1 MGVCERSGYTVPS
14 RKIHWMITVQSIAM
28 KSGKEASVSASRAPF
43 KKILVAIDG
52 SDSSKRAAQ
61 VALGLAEGLK
71 ADLVLLH
78 AISPPTKYYGS
89 TIPAPSGVAA
99 PPISQRE
106 IDAYYD
112 YARRAAKGMVEDV
125 ESQAKRGGV
134 KVKTDFPQGVS
145 SVVET
150 IIDHAEDE
158 KADLIVVGTR
168 GLGGFKKLLLG
179 SVSSGVVSH
188 ASTPVLV
195 VR

>member
-1 MGVCERSGYTVPS
+1 M
-14 RKIHWMITVQSIAM
+14 QAIAM
-28 KSGKEASVSASRAPF
+28 KSGKEAVAVPSRAPF
-43 KKILVAIDG
+43 KRILVAIDG
-52 SDSSKRAAQ
+52 SDSSKRAAH

-71 ADLVLLH
+71 ADLILLH
-78 AISPPTKYYGS
+78 AISPPTNYYGS
-89 TIPAPSGVAA
+89 TIPTPSGVAA
-99 PPISQRE
+99 PPISQHE
-106 IDAYYD
+106 IDAYYE
-112 YARRAAKGMVEDV
+112 YARRAAKSMVEDI
-125 ESQAKRGGV
+125 ESQAKKGGV
-134 KVKTDFPQGVS
+134 KVKTEFPQGVS

-150 IIDHAEDE
+150 IIDHAGTE

>member
-1 MGVCERSGYTVPS
+1 M
-14 RKIHWMITVQSIAM
+14 QSVAM
-28 KSGKEASVSASRAPF
+28 KSGRETIVSLSKTPF

-61 VALGLAEGLK
+61 VALGLATGLK
-71 ADLVLLH
+71 ADLILLH
-78 AISPPTKYYGS
+78 AISPPTNYYGS
-89 TIPAPSGVAA
+89 TIPTPSGVAA
-99 PPISQRE
+99 PPSSQHE

-112 YARRAAKGMVEDV
+112 YARRAAKAMVEDI
-125 ESQAKRGGV
+125 ESQARRGGV
-134 KVKTDFPQGVS
+134 KVKTEFPQGVS

-150 IIDHAEDE
+150 IIDHAVEE

-188 ASTPVLV
+188 ASSPVLV

>member
-1 MGVCERSGYTVPS
+1 MTV
-14 RKIHWMITVQSIAM
+14 VQSISM
-28 KSGKEASVSASRAPF
+28 KSGRESTASPSRAPF

-71 ADLVLLH
+71 ADLILLH
-78 AISPPTKYYGS
+78 AISPPTRYYGS
-89 TIPAPSGVAA
+89 TIPTPSGVSA
-99 PPISQRE
+99 PPISQHE

-112 YARRAAKGMVEDV
+112 YARRAAKGMVEDI
-125 ESQAKRGGV
+125 ESQAKRDGV
-134 KVKTDFPQGVS
+134 KVKTEFPQGVS

-150 IIDHAEDE
+150 IIGHAEDE
-158 KADLIVVGTR
+158 KVDLIVVGTR

-188 ASTPVLV
+188 ASAPVLV

>member
-1 MGVCERSGYTVPS
+1 
-14 RKIHWMITVQSIAM
+14 MILLEGIAM
-28 KSGKEASVSASRAPF
+28 KSGRETVVSLSRAPF

-71 ADLVLLH
+71 ADMVLLH
-78 AISPPTKYYGS
+78 AISPPTNYYGS
-89 TIPAPSGVAA
+89 TIPTPSGVAA
-99 PPISQRE
+99 PPISQHE

-112 YARRAAKGMVEDV
+112 YARRAAKGMVENI
-125 ESQAKRGGV
+125 ESQARRGGV
-134 KVKTDFPQGVS
+134 KVKTDFPQGIS

-150 IIDHAEDE
+150 IIDHAESE
-158 KADLIVVGTR
+158 KADLVVVGTR